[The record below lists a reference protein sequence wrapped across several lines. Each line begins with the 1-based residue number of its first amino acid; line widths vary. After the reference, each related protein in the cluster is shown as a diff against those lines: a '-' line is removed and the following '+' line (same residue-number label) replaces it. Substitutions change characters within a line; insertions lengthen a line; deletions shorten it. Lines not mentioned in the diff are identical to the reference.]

1 MRPANAH
8 IEQQLT
14 DFITA
19 NALSPGDALGRRE
32 PLLAEGM
39 AEGILDSLGI
49 LHLVA
54 FIEDEYA
61 ISVPDASWIPEHFQ
75 DVQHLAALVVHLGGA
90 QSPAA
95 DALT

>member
-32 PLLAEGM
+32 PLL